1 MTTALQTDIR
11 PTTSTARTAPAISV
25 LLPVYNGERYLA
37 RALQS
42 ILNQTY
48 QDFELIA
55 VNDGSQDR
63 SQQILDEFAS
73 RDPRV
78 RPIELPHVGLVR
90 AFNVGLDAARGE
102 LIARMD
108 GDDEAL
114 PERFDIQVQYLQ
126 EHPEVV
132 MVGSQVMQI
141 DEDDDLLAPLPGL
154 EIEHEKIDQSLLEL
168 GWPIVH
174 PTVMIR
180 VDALRAV
187 GGYPDIFPHED
198 HDLFLRLAEYG
209 RLANVPQTLLRYRR
223 HPGCVTAKLSQ
234 SNGLAITVK
243 NACERRGIP
252 FAQPASKYLR
262 PNENPRRA
270 RHHAFSNW
278 AWAALRSG
286 NVRTARKYAR
296 RALLADPI
304 NFANLR
310 LLACVYRGH

>member
-1 MTTALQTDIR
+1 MTARLQTDSPHMTSAAR
-11 PTTSTARTAPAISV
+11 PAPLISV

-37 RALQS
+37 TALQS

-55 VNDGSQDR
+55 VNDGSTDR

-78 RPIELPHVGLVR
+78 RPITLPHVGLVR
-90 AFNVGLDAARGE
+90 AFNAGLEVARGE

-114 PERFDIQVQYLQ
+114 PERFDIQVRYMR

-141 DEDDDLLAPLPGL
+141 DEDNDPLAPLPGL

-174 PTVMIR
+174 PSVMIR
-180 VDALRAV
+180 AGALRAV
-187 GGYPDIFPHED
+187 GGYPDFFPHED
-198 HDLFLRLAEYG
+198 HDLFLRLAECG

-223 HPGCVTAKLSQ
+223 HAGCVTAKLSR
-234 SNGLAITVK
+234 SEGLAVTVK
-243 NACERRGIP
+243 KACERRGIP
-252 FAQPASKYLR
+252 FSQPRSRYPR
-262 PNENPRRA
+262 IEESPRRA
-270 RHHAFSNW
+270 RHRAFSNW
-278 AWAALRSG
+278 AWASLRSG
-286 NVRTARKYAR
+286 NVRTARKYAH

-304 NFANLR
+304 NIQNLR
-310 LLACVYRGH
+310 LLACVYRGR

>member
-1 MTTALQTDIR
+1 MTGADR
-11 PTTSTARTAPAISV
+11 MAPLVSV
-25 LLPVYNGERYLA
+25 LLSVYNGERYLTS
-37 RALQS
+37 ALQS

-55 VNDGSQDR
+55 VNDGSTDR

-78 RPIELPHVGLVR
+78 RPIMLPHVGLVR
-90 AFNVGLDAARGE
+90 AFNCGLDAARGE

-114 PERFDIQVQYLQ
+114 PERFEIQVRYLQ

-132 MVGSQVMQI
+132 VVGSQVMQI
-141 DEDDDLLAPLPGL
+141 DEDDDPLAPLPGL
-154 EIEHEKIDQSLLEL
+154 EIEHEKIDQSLMDL

-174 PTVMIR
+174 PSVMIR
-180 VDALRAV
+180 ADALRAV

-198 HDLFLRLAEYG
+198 HDLFLRLAERG
-209 RLANVPQTLLRYRR
+209 RLANVSQTLLRYRR
-223 HPGCVTAKLSQ
+223 HAGCVTAKHSR
-234 SNGLAITVK
+234 SDGLAVSVK

-252 FAQPASKYLR
+252 FAQPPSRYPR
-262 PNENPRRA
+262 RDESPRRA
-270 RHHAFSNW
+270 RYRALSNW

-286 NVRTARKYAR
+286 NVRTARKYAH
-296 RALLADPI
+296 RAFLADPI
-304 NFANLR
+304 NIENLR